1 MFITAAFPSRA
12 SLAFLKQAK
21 RNAKQTR
28 ATGKE
33 GAVGTAYSDGLEGA
47 ELCRDEKEK
56 QRFRDGR
63 DSPST
68 SIQR

>member
-1 MFITAAFPSRA
+1 MFITAIFPSRT
-12 SLAFLKQAK
+12 SLTFLKQAK
-21 RNAKQTR
+21 RNARQTG

-33 GAVGTAYSDGLEGA
+33 GAVGTAYSDELEGA

-63 DSPST
+63 DGPST
-68 SIQR
+68 STQW